1 MQEAYFRNK
10 SHKNPENLR
19 NRCNFCEHPQ
29 PKYEPHPNITFVK
42 PEFKY
47 LLHKKCLPGCFAVQ
61 SETTKKIITY
71 DVNDMVY
78 EVPITNDIQCEDYS
92 SRDVGGKS
100 NPLKATGNTVGDST
114 SKSFGQGKNINIS
127 AGPSSELR
135 KT

>member
-1 MQEAYFRNK
+1 MQEEYFRNN

-29 PKYEPHPNITFVK
+29 PRYEPHPEISLAL
-42 PEFKY
+42 PQFKY

-61 SETTKKIITY
+61 SETTKKMTH
-71 DVNDMVY
+71 DGNEGKVY
-78 EVPITNDIQCEDYS
+78 VSITNDTQCEDYS
-92 SRDVGGKS
+92 SRVVGEKS
-100 NPLKATGNTVGDST
+100 DSLKATGNTVGDST